1 MIKIKVDLKDNP
13 YNIYLKDG
21 IISEIYRY
29 IDLNRRVLIITDK
42 NIPSDYIERV
52 KKQLRQP
59 YLLTLEAGEQSK
71 SFETFEKCHEFL
83 LAKSF
88 TRGDLVIALGGGVI
102 GDLAGFV
109 ASTYKRGIDF
119 VNIPTSTLS
128 QIDSSVGGKT
138 AINLAGVKNVVG
150 SFYQPKAVFIDFS
163 LTKSLTKRH
172 YNSGLIEA
180 LKAGMIK
187 DESLFKEFEKEE
199 LNVPLIITK
208 AINIKARVVENDERE
223 ANERKILNFGHTIGH
238 GLESYY
244 HNSGLYHGEAVGL
257 GILKILSN
265 QEIYQRVKT
274 ILTKLEITSE
284 LEYDKDIVFDYILND
299 KKINGDKLEII
310 RVNKIGYAEIV
321 ELEIEQ
327 IKRYL

>member
-1 MIKIKVDLKDNP
+1 
-13 YNIYLKDG
+13 
-21 IISEIYRY
+21 
-29 IDLNRRVLIITDK
+29 
-42 NIPSDYIERV
+42 
-52 KKQLRQP
+52 
-59 YLLTLEAGEQSK
+59 
-71 SFETFEKCHEFL
+71 
-83 LAKSF
+83 
-88 TRGDLVIALGGGVI
+88 
-102 GDLAGFV
+102 
-109 ASTYKRGIDF
+109 
-119 VNIPTSTLS
+119 
-128 QIDSSVGGKT
+128 
-138 AINLAGVKNVVG
+138 VKNVVG